1 MELKDIRV
9 DCNYYSL
16 PLVTE
21 VAKMVRESVSLT
33 GIQVLSQLSDAEVV
47 NLWQF
52 ALKQA
57 QELSRLNVE
66 RGLSEIRYPH
76 LWAKKYLFRVYGEWR
91 QQEEDAKSLLRIP
104 TDSHKSYP
112 SIPFISP
119 SSSSLPVA
127 QGKSLDEIRQ
137 SINKTFNLP
146 PIK

>member
-1 MELKDIRV
+1 MNNFEEWYKLFERIWDVRMIENEHLKMI
-9 DCNYYSL
+9 CFL
-16 PLVTE
+16 E
-21 VAKMVRESVSLT
+21 M
-33 GIQVLSQLSDAEVV
+33 LSTINKVV